1 MADVRR
7 NDDAGQYEI
16 WVDGGS
22 VGFTQFKVRDDGV
35 LVFPHTVID
44 EDRRGQ
50 GLGGQLI
57 GGALD
62 DVRARGEH
70 IVAECPAVVGFIESN
85 PEYADLLAEPK

>member
-7 NDDAGQYEI
+7 NDDEGQYEI
-16 WVDGGS
+16 WLDGRS
-22 VGFTQFKVRDDGV
+22 VGFTQFQVRDDGV

-44 EDRRGQ
+44 EDQRGK

-62 DVRARGEH
+62 DVRSRGER
-70 IVAECPAVVGFIESN
+70 IVAECPAVQGFVDSN
-85 PEYADLLAEPK
+85 PEYADLQVD